1 MRLLF
6 VSFLLLLSACSPFG
20 SSQSQEEVL
29 HTTMTVPELQ
39 EATKKGNTEAML
51 TLGYAYL
58 RGELGLE
65 KNSAKAVEIFTQAAK
80 KGHIDA
86 QYNLGLMYVRAEGVE
101 KDMKKAAMWFERS
114 AMQGDAG
121 AQYNIGL
128 MYFNGEGV
136 TRDLVKACFFFRLA
150 AEQKYEGARGAMVL
164 AVQQLPPDV
173 VESLDSKFEQFK
185 KKVKRETL
193 DTRL

>member
-6 VSFLLLLSACSPFG
+6 VSLLLLLSACSPLKPAI
-20 SSQSQEEVL
+20 EEDVFQ
-29 HTTMTVPELQ
+29 TTMTVDELQ
-39 EATKKGNTEAML
+39 AATKKGNTEAML

-65 KNSAKAVEIFTQAAK
+65 KDSAKAVDLFTQAAK

-114 AMQGDAG
+114 ALQGDAG

-173 VESLDSKFEQFK
+173 VETLDSKFEDFK
-185 KKVKRETL
+185 KTVKREGK
-193 DTRL
+193 